1 MLKRIRE
8 GFSAEAGFTL
18 IELMLVVAVLGI
30 IAGIA
35 VPQITGVRNR
45 AAMGKLESTAN
56 TIRNAMEREKS
67 MSDTGVYP
75 SLTEGE
81 QTLSDLSG
89 DLTNTDLSGDDSITV
104 TVDSSG
110 DDAYSITLSSPN
122 ADNDVIVDDTGI
134 STSTN

>member
-8 GFSAEAGFTL
+8 RLSAEAGFTL

-35 VPQITGVRNR
+35 VPQITGVRNK

-56 TIRNAMEREKS
+56 AIRNAMEREKS

-75 SLTEGE
+75 GLTSGDS
-81 QTLSDLSG
+81 QSISDLSG
-89 DLTNTDLSGDDSITV
+89 DLDNTNLSGDDSITV
-104 TVDSSG
+104 NVTDTSDTSF
-110 DDAYSITLSSPN
+110 SITLSSPN
-122 ADNDVIVDDTGI
+122 ADNSVVIDETGI
-134 STSTN
+134 STN